1 MTLRRQLPRGG
12 WVLLGVLL
20 AERFGAGLFQREL
33 VERATAA
40 GLSRLDASVVSALAR
55 FWALPGFALGAL
67 VSWFWPRAAL
77 GLGLA
82 LSLSGALYSVRG
94 GCDWRVVSA
103 VVAVGSA
110 CSLLAVFASL
120 AARLR
125 PARGVAERMAP
136 VALFVS
142 VEHLAALLT
151 PKMGGFGAWAGAACW
166 VLGLVLLLLVARGS
180 TCAIDGGGPTPRRGQ
195 ARLRAGALVIFGAIL
210 VPNSLATPGEF
221 EQSRALVFEWALC
234 LGLLALSLFRAARI
248 SAWRALLSGLVLS
261 AGCTL
266 SAVVCYELHVPFVTW
281 GWVAVAG
288 LAGALLYAVAY
299 AVLLAGGR
307 RVSVVMLFWFFSV
320 TRGASCFYYWIQ
332 NQEMP
337 GGFLGLLVA
346 LFSVPLLVALTKWE
360 RRFSRLLMLDA

>member
-1 MTLRRQLPRGG
+1 MTLRRLLPRGG

-40 GLSRLDASVVSALAR
+40 GLSRLDASVVSVLAR

-82 LSLSGALYSVRG
+82 LCLSGALYSMRG

-103 VVAVGSA
+103 VVVVGSA

-120 AARLR
+120 AAQLR
-125 PARGVAERMAP
+125 QARGVTERMAP

-151 PKMGGFGAWAGAACW
+151 PKIGGFGGWAGAACW
-166 VLGLVLLLLVARGS
+166 ALGLALSLLVARGS
-180 TCAIDGGGPTPRRGQ
+180 TPAMDGGGPATRRGQ
-195 ARLRAGALVIFGAIL
+195 AWLGAGALVIFGAIL

-221 EQSRALVFEWALC
+221 EASRALVFEWALC
-234 LGLLALSLFRAARI
+234 LGLLALSLFRAAWL
-248 SAWRALLSGLVLS
+248 SAWRALLV
-261 AGCTL
+261 
-266 SAVVCYELHVPFVTW
+266 
-281 GWVAVAG
+281 
-288 LAGALLYAVAY
+288 
-299 AVLLAGGR
+299 
-307 RVSVVMLFWFFSV
+307 
-320 TRGASCFYYWIQ
+320 ASCERKLHHKARSSPTSSIRD
-332 NQEMP
+332 P
-337 GGFLGLLVA
+337 GGG
-346 LFSVPLLVALTKWE
+346 
-360 RRFSRLLMLDA
+360 SRLLASRELCSMPYVCRVAGRRAPRFRDDAVLVLQHRCAARPASTTGFRTRNARRISWSARGAVQCPVARRAHQVGAPLPADC